1 MFLVENSWDRLDFSW
16 TMKTSIW
23 DRKTSFP
30 DLLSL
35 GKMWWGREAKY
46 SSKGQEASWL
56 PRGELTLT

>member
-46 SSKGQEASWL
+46 SSKGQEAS
-56 PRGELTLT
+56 

>member
-35 GKMWWGREAKY
+35 GKMWWGQEAKY
-46 SSKGQEASWL
+46 SSKGQEAS
-56 PRGELTLT
+56 